1 MAPADDTNPPEPAS
15 AVGRV
20 GEPPVDGIVEPG
32 TVATEPG
39 DVQDGDT
46 QEGDAS
52 EQSATIAH
60 VPVKKKGSRKR

>member
-1 MAPADDTNPPEPAS
+1 MAPADDSTPVQPAS

-39 DVQDGDT
+39 DGQGDET
-46 QEGDAS
+46 SDHP
-52 EQSATIAH
+52 TIPH
-60 VPVKKKGSRKR
+60 VPIKKKGSRKR

>member
-1 MAPADDTNPPEPAS
+1 MAPADDTTPPEPAS

-39 DVQDGDT
+39 EGQDG
-46 QEGDAS
+46 EAS
-52 EQSATIAH
+52 EQSATIPH
-60 VPVKKKGSRKR
+60 VPIKKKGSRKR